1 MTVARCGCSN
11 TSCSCLII
19 GAGAITVTGSGIVTN
34 PYVINGGLSLQVVNT
49 STVTM
54 SQGGSGTIS
63 DPYTITAYASMNL
76 ADLEDVVATNMT
88 TGHVLA
94 RQADGTWAP
103 APPATV
109 ATGAINT
116 GNGIIGDGSS
126 GSPLNVRLAASSG
139 LEIVSTGLRIQSSGG
154 WSTWTPQM
162 KTTRGQTVTIPNG
175 SQLRGRWKRD
185 GNTVHLALNL
195 TVGNNFPKLEGTYMF
210 TLPVPDRGILTQ
222 LLTLHAVLPEMS
234 TSTNH
239 HYSERQGTAVLEGDG
254 MMTRVRIDN
263 GTYSARAISQ
273 GFPQWVPGTRIS
285 ISGSYEAL

>member
-1 MTVARCGCSN
+1 
-11 TSCSCLII
+11 
-19 GAGAITVTGSGIVTN
+19 VTN
-34 PYVINGGLSLQVVNT
+34 PYVVSGGLSLEVVNT
-49 STVTM
+49 STVTLN
-54 SQGGSGTIS
+54 QGGSGTIE
-63 DPYTITAYASMNL
+63 DPYTIAATAALNL
-76 ADLEDVVATNMT
+76 GDLEDVVATDLT

-103 APPATV
+103 APPAT
-109 ATGAINT
+109 ASPGAINS
-116 GNGIIGDGSS
+116 GNGLTGDGSS

-139 LEIVSTGLRIQSSGG
+139 LEIVSTGLRVQASGAWSS
-154 WSTWTPQM
+154 WSPQM
-162 KTTRGQTVTIPNG
+162 RTTRGQTVSIPAG
-175 SQLRGRWKRD
+175 SSLLGRWKRE
-185 GNTVHLALNL
+185 GNTVHVNLNL

-210 TLPVPDRGILTQ
+210 TLPVADRSTLVQ

-254 MMTRVRIDN
+254 YMTRVRIDN

-273 GFPQWVPGTRIS
+273 SFPQWVPGTRIY